1 MHQFFYLRKSKSN
14 SKIGVIYKAVYDS
27 RIPISRDSLKVSV
40 PLKYW
45 DKKNQEVRVNQE
57 IEYEKINYL
66 LNQYKADFLA
76 ANKTAMKTNRECF
89 IEFAKDYLDKN
100 YSNEA
105 TKIKYTTVI
114 NSLQKY
120 TQEVLGKD
128 TLSFED
134 LRKIDFI
141 VGYKKWVF
149 KRQYSN
155 RDSAVVKKTKTV
167 FNYVIVIQTFVKKYN
182 QLNPEKEE
190 IKTIHYAVGVED
202 FDVVEPRMLHP
213 DEIERL
219 INYSFKSVR
228 KADKTIDA
236 KHQFLFQFFLSGLR
250 VSDVLLL
257 NFKHFVKGRI
267 KFIVKKNG
275 KKISLPFSFK
285 AAKMLGYFYSAEF
298 EAAKNANTLGDVDL
312 KGYEVEELICVE
324 SHQKP
329 LEDLNID
336 DLVQFQQYLLEDR
349 SEDNTRRLKVLKDVI
364 CRVEKQVA
372 YSMCEIMALK
382 PKGLVFDYLN
392 SDDFMDLRVMDKKE
406 LTKDQLDKLHRATT
420 RYNGRLQRIAN
431 RIDVEKITSHVSRQS
446 FAYYMLSTGA
456 TVEEISF
463 ALGHATIQITQSYI
477 KQFPSRY
484 SDVAISRFDAS
495 FSV

>member
-1 MHQFFYLRKSKSN
+1 MYQFFFLRKSKSN
-14 SKIGVIYKAVYDS
+14 SKIGTIYKAVYDN
-27 RIPISRDSLKVSV
+27 RVAISRDSLKVSI

-45 DKKNQEVRVNQE
+45 DAKNQEVKVNHE

-66 LNQYKADFLA
+66 LNQHKAEFLA
-76 ANKTAMKTNRECF
+76 ANKTAVKTNRDCF

-100 YSNEA
+100 YSNEG

-120 TQEVLGKD
+120 TKEVLGRD
-128 TLSFED
+128 ILTFEE
-134 LRKIDFI
+134 LRKVDFI
-141 VGYKKWVF
+141 AGYKKWVY

-155 RDSAVVKKTKTV
+155 RDSAITKKTKTV

-190 IKTIHYAVGVED
+190 IKTIHYAAGVED
-202 FDVVEPRMLHP
+202 FDIVEPRMLYP

-219 INYSFKSVR
+219 INYSYNSAR
-228 KADKTIDA
+228 KTDKTIDA

-250 VSDVLLL
+250 VSDILLL
-257 NFKHFVKGRI
+257 NYKHFVKGRI
-267 KFIVKKNG
+267 EFIVKKNG
-275 KKISLPFSFK
+275 KKISIPFSYK

-298 EAAKNANTLGDVDL
+298 EAAKIANTLGDIDL
-312 KGYEVEELICVE
+312 KGYELEELICVE

-329 LEDLNID
+329 LEDLTID
-336 DLVQFQQYLLEDR
+336 DLVQFQKFLQEDR
-349 SEDNTRRLKVLKDVI
+349 TEDNTRRLKVVKEVI
-364 CRVEKQVA
+364 YRVEKQVA
-372 YSMCEIMALK
+372 NSMCDIMGTK

-392 SDDFMDLRVMDKKE
+392 SEDFKDLRIMDKKE
-406 LTKDQLDKLHRATT
+406 LTKDQLYNLHRARTK
-420 RYNGRLQRIAN
+420 YNGRLQRIAN
-431 RIDVEKITSHVSRQS
+431 RIGVEKITSHVSRHS

-463 ALGHATIQITQSYI
+463 ALGHASIQITQSYI

-484 SDVAISRFDAS
+484 SDEAIDRFGSS